1 MSTKY
6 KQIVSELEADLLSG
20 KYNEVKKLPRE
31 EDLIEKYQ
39 VSRTTIRKAI
49 AMLVNKGYVYQVQGS
64 GIFIREASLQDY
76 VSLEN
81 LKGLTRD
88 FPDKKI
94 ESKLIN
100 LMVIN
105 ADEDLAK
112 QMKCDVG
119 TDIYFLERL
128 RYVNEEPFAVEYT
141 YLNKNVIPYMSEE
154 IAHRSIY
161 SFIINDLKL
170 SIGFADKIIYADKL
184 DSESAQLLQL
194 SENDPTLVIEN
205 TVFLTNGTVFEVSKV
220 IHNYKNTKLLKLAKL
235 TI

>member
-184 DSESAQLLQL
+184 DSES
-194 SENDPTLVIEN
+194 ENDPTLVIEN

-220 IHNYKNTKLLKLAKL
+220 IHNYKNTKLLKLANF
-235 TI
+235 

>member
-194 SENDPTLVIEN
+194 SENDPT
-205 TVFLTNGTVFEVSKV
+205 
-220 IHNYKNTKLLKLAKL
+220 
-235 TI
+235 

>member
-170 SIGFADKIIYADKL
+170 SSGFADKIIYADKL

-220 IHNYKNTKLLKLAKL
+220 IHNYKNTKLLKLANF
-235 TI
+235 

>member
-20 KYNEVKKLPRE
+20 KYNEVKKVPRE

-220 IHNYKNTKLLKLAKL
+220 IHNYKNTKLLKLANF
-235 TI
+235 

>member
-170 SIGFADKIIYADKL
+170 SVGFADKIIYADKL

-220 IHNYKNTKLLKLAKL
+220 IHNYKNTKLLKLANF
-235 TI
+235 

>member
-49 AMLVNKGYVYQVQGS
+49 AMLVNKGYDYQVQGR

-128 RYVNEEPFAVEYT
+128 RYVNEEPFEVEYT

-220 IHNYKNTKLLKLAKL
+220 IHNYKNTKLLKLANF
-235 TI
+235 

>member
-6 KQIVSELEADLLSG
+6 KHIVSELEADLLSG

-220 IHNYKNTKLLKLAKL
+220 IHNYKNTKLLKLANF
-235 TI
+235 

>member
-112 QMKCDVG
+112 KMKCDVG

-220 IHNYKNTKLLKLAKL
+220 IHNYKNTKLLKLANF
-235 TI
+235 